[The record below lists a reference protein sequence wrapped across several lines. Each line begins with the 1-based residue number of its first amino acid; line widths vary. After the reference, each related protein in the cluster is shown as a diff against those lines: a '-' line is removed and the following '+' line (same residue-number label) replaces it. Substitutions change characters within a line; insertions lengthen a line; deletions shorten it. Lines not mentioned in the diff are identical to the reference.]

1 MKIITLA
8 SGSKGNTSYIEVG
21 NTRFLID
28 IGITYRHLLE
38 RLEEIG
44 KSIDDIED
52 GATVAIP
59 NDPSNEARALNVL
72 VSAGLIKV
80 KDGELITVADIT
92 ENPKNLQFKELEAA
106 QLPRA
111 LDDIDIAVINGNYA
125 LDADLDVT
133 KDALFVEDE
142 NSQEMKARRNVLA
155 IKEGNESSEKIK
167 DLIEVLTSDDVRTF
181 IEKQYKGAVV
191 PVF

>member
-1 MKIITLA
+1 MGA
-8 SGSKGNTSYIEVG
+8 YSYK
-21 NTRFLID
+21 
-28 IGITYRHLLE
+28 Y
-38 RLEEIG
+38 

>member
-1 MKIITLA
+1 MLFTY
-8 SGSKGNTSYIEVG
+8 TFPYIYCLYLLLFYI
-21 NTRFLID
+21 FLN
-28 IGITYRHLLE
+28 HLF
-38 RLEEIG
+38 
-44 KSIDDIED
+44 SIDDIE
-52 GATVAIP
+52 
-59 NDPSNEARALNVL
+59 
-72 VSAGLIKV
+72 
-80 KDGELITVADIT
+80 
-92 ENPKNLQFKELEAA
+92 
-106 QLPRA
+106 
-111 LDDIDIAVINGNYA
+111 IAVINGNYA